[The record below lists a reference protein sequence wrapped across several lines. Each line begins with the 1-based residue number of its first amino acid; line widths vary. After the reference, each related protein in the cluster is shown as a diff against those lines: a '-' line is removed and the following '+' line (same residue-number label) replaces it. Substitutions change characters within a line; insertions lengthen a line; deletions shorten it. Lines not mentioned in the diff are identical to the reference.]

1 MKKLLIAILFINMA
15 QAQNEITVQR
25 LSHLPFIYHIHD
37 GSISTDFG
45 YIGNREAIR
54 HSSGRNTFSFSGN
67 IFTDEG
73 EDYIMSSNFSDQIN
87 QIFTDASTGYG
98 YAINESRDVL
108 TGVIPPFNDPYDEL
122 VTAGWT
128 RETSANNGLGAR
140 SPNGDYFV
148 QDRGFYGINGI
159 GAWETQQQVIDWYCN
174 LHPEDCS

>member
-15 QAQNEITVQR
+15 QAQNTINVQP
-25 LSHLPFIYHIHD
+25 LDNGTFHIYSIELP
-37 GSISTDFG
+37 GSFNYLGVRQTNGDV
-45 YIGNREAIR
+45 NAL
-54 HSSGRNTFSFSGN
+54 SFSGN
-67 IFTDEG
+67 IFTDNNTP
-73 EDYIMSSNFSDQIN
+73 YIMSMEFSDEIN
-87 QIFTDASTGYG
+87 QIFTNASIGYG
-98 YAINESRDVL
+98 YAVNESRDVL
-108 TGVIPPFNDPYDEL
+108 TGIVPPFSDPYDEL

-128 RETSANNGLGAR
+128 RETSTNNGPGAR